1 MNEILLISRA
11 RDGDREAFGAL
22 VEQYRDNVYRLAYRM
37 CGNAYDADEVAQEA
51 FVAAW
56 RALPNFRGDAKFSTW
71 LYRLTTNAAIDLM
84 RRENRHRAASEE
96 DIPELADE
104 SDSPQQQMERTEQQ
118 ETVQKALSSLGE
130 DYRQVLLLRYMQ
142 ELDYAEIAEILH
154 LPVGTVKSRIN
165 RAKAQLKTALLKS
178 GNIFGGEAVI
188 HTETKQK
195 GGVKGHE

>member
-1 MNEILLISRA
+1 MNEILLLSRA
-11 RDGDREAFGAL
+11 RSGDSAAFGEL
-22 VEQYRDNVYRLAYRM
+22 VERYRDNVYRLAYRM
-37 CGNAYDADEVAQEA
+37 CGNAHDADEVAQEA

-84 RRENRHRAASEE
+84 RREKRHCTASEE
-96 DIPELADE
+96 DVPELADT
-104 SDSPQQQMERTEQQ
+104 SDAPQQQLERTEQRRA
-118 ETVQKALSSLGE
+118 VQNALADIGE
-130 DYRQVLLLRYMQ
+130 EYRQVLLLRYMQ
-142 ELDYAEIAEILH
+142 ELDYGEIADALA

-165 RAKAQLKTALLKS
+165 RAKAALKKALLKS

-188 HTETKQK
+188 HTETKEK